1 MNHHALALV
10 VIFTGG
16 GIGSAARHLV
26 NQICAAAFGS
36 NPGWGTLVVNIVGSF
51 LMGVLAGWFSLR
63 NDGGQLLR
71 LFLTTGFLG

>member
-26 NQICAAAFGS
+26 NQIAPQPLAR
-36 NPGWGTLVVNIVGSF
+36 IRVGARS
-51 LMGVLAGWFSLR
+51 S
-63 NDGGQLLR
+63 
-71 LFLTTGFLG
+71 